1 MKKRLLG
8 ILLILAILMTMT
20 VVMSMSV
27 SAEDIDFSSGKEVEA
42 TCQHCNAT
50 VTWLPLTQEVMD
62 TWGANDK
69 VYDPANGTHYY
80 VCYTADDQ
88 TQVTL
93 PGSTGLAINT
103 GDSLCLHLNGK
114 KLYRNGARGFGVS
127 GTLNI
132 MDHTAEDGSIV
143 AYAKTDST
151 GMVVRLGSS
160 GAKCNLYGG
169 TMEMRTGSSDYAK
182 QGGCVYAGSG
192 TTFTMYGGTLT
203 SGIARTGGNLYVANG
218 ATAHLLGGTITGGA
232 ASYGDKLGGNIYCAG
247 QLTLGNCDVT
257 DGTADSLGSDM
268 YFNGTGKLTVKS
280 AFAGETYAAF
290 NAAHLPVSLADGY
303 LTDTLDVC
311 EGVFTGKLF
320 LEKDSEL
327 YTLYGKENDTKLYV
341 KEREIEDVDFSAG
354 GTVNGWC
361 QHCKTNVDWKPLT
374 DSVTTT
380 WGTNYS
386 TSNGTH
392 YYVAAEKVKIS
403 GGILTI
409 AEGEELCLHLNGNT
423 LYRNN
428 IRAFNLNGTMSIM
441 DHKAGEGVLFA
452 YAEST
457 STGGVIRMAK
467 TSAKLNLYGG
477 TLQMKTG
484 SSLKCVSG
492 GTVYMIEGGS
502 TFNMYGG
509 TLSGGKA
516 KNGGNLYVGKNS
528 NFTMTGG
535 TMTGGEALLDGS
547 STGYGGNI
555 YSNGSV
561 TLGNGTFSNGEAG
574 VCGSD
579 LYLSSTGTL
588 TVKSNFAGEGKV
600 GFNSAHLGDPVMG
613 SPLTATLDSCEGAF
627 PGKLYLENSS
637 YLPGLYGKADD
648 TKIYVA
654 DTALMKKDG
663 TTAWYGSAAEAMAA
677 YDEHT
682 VSLFTGTGELVVDGG
697 AYTVDLAGADLAVSG
712 TGTVT
717 LFDSANKDGKT
728 YGTAT
733 VTGVTVANAFET
745 EVDGTKYYMFNEG
758 NTYSFHCISVGLSG
772 CNIRP
777 SSSGIYYTGIWSC
790 DDKMA
795 TMLDSFGV
803 AVSLVKTP
811 DKDFETD
818 TSCLYTAFDKTK
830 METGVPRNGVIIE
843 GILDAAKTAY
853 RNNKNARMPIYAAA
867 YMKMTD
873 GTVIVGD
880 VTGNY
885 SLHSAMAYLDDLIG
899 QNPGT
904 LAEARAQARAF
915 YETWSDDGMGT
926 WTQDLNNTLTRRE
939 DGVLNLLMMPNSYA
953 YYYVEELYALLME
966 NLPEGITEVNIYN
979 VYHSGCSA
987 ERASNAWKNN
997 ERYYTIFKTCA
1008 DGRIQLTE
1016 QYTATIEEALVLEDW
1031 DFIHLHGSLISGA
1044 DYPNVP
1050 ENGTHLKI
1058 AAVAEPLLDRF
1069 HYLFPDAQLLWQRTW
1084 TSEIGRSD
1092 LWTEEYSQGYDIGM
1106 QYISDYMCNEWD
1118 LNKPYDLVQ
1127 VNSGAGWREARKL
1140 EAGKNL
1146 LPFGGLCARL
1156 GWEDYALTL
1165 GYAEGEK
1172 PNSGDGYHDGD
1183 IGGAQLINA
1192 YTWYETLTGQDC
1204 RETKYRPAYTKD
1216 GVTYTH
1222 PEELIKIFQDAVHG
1236 VVSQMPETVQPAK

>member
-1 MKKRLLG
+1 MKKRMMG
-8 ILLILAILMTMT
+8 ILFVLVALVALCA
-20 VVMSMSV
+20 VSV
-27 SAEDIDFSSGKEVEA
+27 SAEDIDFSSGAQVEA
-42 TCQHCNAT
+42 TCQACNAT

-62 TWGANDK
+62 TWGND
-69 VYDPANGTHYY
+69 YSTGNGTHYY
-80 VCYTADDQ
+80 VCYTAEDQ
-88 TQVTL
+88 TQVKL
-93 PGSTGLAINT
+93 PGTSGLAI
-103 GDSLCLHLNGK
+103 GSGESLCLHLNGK
-114 KLYRNGARGFGVS
+114 LLYRSGPRGFGVS
-127 GTLNI
+127 GTLNV
-132 MDHTAEDGSIV
+132 MDHAAQEGTIV
-143 AYAKTDST
+143 GYAKTDST
-151 GMVVRLGSS
+151 GTVVRLGSS
-160 GAKCNLYGG
+160 GAKFNLYGG
-169 TMEMRTGSSDYAK
+169 TLEMRIGSSAYAK
-182 QGGCVYAGSG
+182 SGGCVYAVNG
-192 TTFTMYGGTLT
+192 TTFTMYDGTLT
-203 SGIARTGGNLYVANG
+203 GGIAQTGGNLYIASG
-218 ATAHLLGGTITGGA
+218 ATAQLLGGTVTGGV

-257 DGTADSLGSDM
+257 DGVADSLGSDM
-268 YFNGTGKLTVKS
+268 YFNATGKLTVK
-280 AFAGETYAAF
+280 ADFAGEAYAAF
-290 NAAHLPVSLADGY
+290 NAAHLPASLKDGY
-303 LTDTLDVC
+303 LTDTLDAC
-311 EGVFTGKLF
+311 EGPFSGKLM
-320 LEKDSEL
+320 LVKDGVE
-327 YTLYGKENDTKLYV
+327 YPLYGKESDTKLYV
-341 KEREIEDVDFSAG
+341 KEKEIEDVDFSAG
-354 GTVNGWC
+354 GTVNGYC

-386 TSNGTH
+386 TGNGTH
-392 YYVAAEKVKIS
+392 YYVAADKVKIS
-403 GGILTI
+403 GGILTVDTS
-409 AEGEELCLHLNGNT
+409 ESLCLHLNGNT

-441 DHKAGEGVLFA
+441 DHKAGEGLLYA
-452 YAEST
+452 YAERT

-467 TSAKLNLYGG
+467 ASANLTLYGG

-484 SSLKCVSG
+484 SSLRCANG

-509 TLSGGKA
+509 TLMGGKA
-516 KNGGNLYVGKNS
+516 QNGGNLYVGKNS

-535 TMTGGEALLDGS
+535 TMIGGVAMLEGS

-561 TLGNGTFSNGEAG
+561 TLGNGTFTGGEAG
-574 VCGSD
+574 VRGND
-579 LYLSSTGTL
+579 IYLSATGQL
-588 TVKSNFAGEGKV
+588 TVKSDFAGEGKI
-600 GFNSAHLGDPVMG
+600 GLNSAHLGDPIMG
-613 SPLTATLDSCEGAF
+613 SSLTATLDSCEGAF
-627 PGKLYLENSS
+627 AGKLYLENSS
-637 YLPGLYGKADD
+637 HLPALYGKKDD
-648 TKIYVA
+648 TKLYVA
-654 DTALMKKDG
+654 DTALVMKDG
-663 TTAWYGSAAEAMAA
+663 ATVWYGSSAEAMAA
-677 YDEHT
+677 YDET
-682 VSLFTGTGELVVDGG
+682 TAYMVTGAAELVVDGG
-697 AYTVDLAGADLAVSG
+697 NYTVDLAGGDLAVSG
-712 TGTVT
+712 SGTVT

-745 EVDGTKYYMFNEG
+745 EVDGTRYYMFNEG
-758 NTYSFHCISVGLSG
+758 NTYSFHCVSLGLTDCS
-772 CNIRP
+772 IRP
-777 SSSGIYYTGIWSC
+777 SSSGMYYTGTWSC
-790 DDKMA
+790 DEKMA

-811 DKDFETD
+811 DRGFETN

-830 METGVPRNGVIIE
+830 METGVPKNGVIIQ
-843 GILDAAKTAY
+843 GILDAAKTANS
-853 RNNKNARMPIYAAA
+853 NNINARKPIYAVA

-873 GTVIVGD
+873 GSVIIGE

-885 SLHSAMAYLDDLIG
+885 SLYSAMAYLDELVDE
-899 QNPGT
+899 NPGT
-904 LAEARAQARAF
+904 YAEARAQARAF
-915 YETWSDDGMGT
+915 YKTWAEDGMGS
-926 WTQDLNNTLTRRE
+926 WTQDLDSILTRRE

-966 NLPEGITEVNIYN
+966 NPPEGITEVNVYN

-997 ERYYTIFKTCA
+997 EPYYTIFKTCA

-1031 DFIHLHGSLISGA
+1031 DFIQLHGSLISGA

-1092 LWTEEYSQGYDIGM
+1092 LWTEEYSKGYDRGM

-1127 VNSGAGWREARKL
+1127 VNSGAGWREAREL

-1192 YTWYETLTGQDC
+1192 YTWYETLTGNDC
-1204 RETKYRPAYTKD
+1204 RETVYRPVYTRD

-1236 VVSQMPETVQPAK
+1236 VVSQMPETVKPAK